1 MTSST
6 ASMYSGVSGE
16 WDAGQ
21 TYRNNFPEDQY
32 SQMQVL
38 CAFFCC
44 HCTTSAGRT
53 DDKLYFLSCCLQ
65 TLMKRLCDLRPRAES
80 RISDIL
86 LLVWMGGRDFFL
98 LLFFI

>member
-21 TYRNNFPEDQY
+21 TCRNNFPEDQY
-32 SQMQVL
+32 SQMQAL

-44 HCTTSAGRT
+44 HCTSAGRT
-53 DDKLYFLSCCLQ
+53 DDKLYFLSRCLQ
-65 TLMKRLCDLRPRAES
+65 TLTKRLCDPRPRAES
-80 RISDIL
+80 HISDIL
-86 LLVWMGGRDFFL
+86 LLVWTCGREFF
-98 LLFFI
+98 F